1 MAKQI
6 KSSKLTAKAITKASK
21 EQRDIIVSWTDW
33 GVPET
38 ERGVPE
44 TDRGVPETER
54 GVPETERQILS
65 VIKEEDVRL
74 ASVSEMPDGLAFADV
89 DEPKGDSNVTLTDH
103 NIAYSEREPSPKSFM
118 NTPSKA
124 ELSTQKFSQGKSTS

>member
-33 GVPET
+33 
-38 ERGVPE
+38 
-44 TDRGVPETER
+44 GVPETER

-103 NIAYSEREPSPKSFM
+103 NIAYSEREPSPKSFI

>member
-21 EQRDIIVSWTDW
+21 EQREIIVSWTD
-33 GVPET
+33 
-38 ERGVPE
+38 RGV
-44 TDRGVPETER
+44 TETER